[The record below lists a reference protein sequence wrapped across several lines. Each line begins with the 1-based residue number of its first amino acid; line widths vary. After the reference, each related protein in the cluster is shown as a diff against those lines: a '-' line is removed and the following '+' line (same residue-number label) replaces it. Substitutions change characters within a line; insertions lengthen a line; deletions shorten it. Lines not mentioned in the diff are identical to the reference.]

1 VKELWVEIEKS
12 ADISRRGKLHLTVT
26 VTVGDR
32 TAEIDV
38 GLAGII
44 ESLWKLGINTRGC
57 CQNESETLTR
67 PAAIQRGYIGFALVD
82 DLQRLLGLFDGTAMA
97 EHRWQ
102 NFEWADEVG
111 GPVVEVPP
119 IGWTYRINV
128 RRPGPKRDGIEI
140 GASVRFPVGDIPM
153 IEATLSALVLKAS
166 A

>member
-1 VKELWVEIEKS
+1 VQIDIE
-12 ADISRRGKLHLTVT
+12 
-26 VTVGDR
+26 
-32 TAEIDV
+32 
-38 GLAGII
+38 LAGII

-67 PAAIQRGYIGFALVD
+67 PSAVQRGYIGFELVD
-82 DLQRLLGLFDGTAMA
+82 DLQRFLGLFDGTAIA
-97 EHRWQ
+97 GHRWQ
-102 NFEWADEVG
+102 NFDWADEVG

-128 RRPGPKRDGIEI
+128 RRPGPKRDAIEI

-153 IEATLSALVLKAS
+153 IEATLSALVLNAS

>member
-1 VKELWVEIEKS
+1 MSGAQSLK
-12 ADISRRGKLHLTVT
+12 AGKQGGHHETVL
-26 VTVGDR
+26 VSVGDI
-32 TAEIDV
+32 AAQIDV

-44 ESLWKLGINTRGC
+44 ETLWKQGINTRGC

-67 PAAIQRGYIGFALVD
+67 PASVQRGYIGFELVD
-82 DLQRLLGLFDGTAMA
+82 DLQRFLELFDGTAMA

-140 GASVRFPVGDIPM
+140 GASVRFPVEDIPL
-153 IEATLSALVLKAS
+153 IGTALLC
-166 A
+166 